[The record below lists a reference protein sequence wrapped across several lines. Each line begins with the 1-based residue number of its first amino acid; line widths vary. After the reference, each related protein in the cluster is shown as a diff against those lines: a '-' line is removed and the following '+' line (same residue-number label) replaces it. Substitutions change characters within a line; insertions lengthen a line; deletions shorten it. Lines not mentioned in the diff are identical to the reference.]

1 MRKRLNE
8 LSMYVY
14 ILCVVWTVSLPPLL
28 PSCDQP
34 LGLQDGRIPDSA
46 ITASGSYRER
56 SRPELSRLNLVTLDS
71 RNRFTGAWCQKKS
84 RSQWIQVDFGK
95 TVNVTHVATQGKVDL
110 DFWVTSYC
118 LDYRTTSGQ
127 LYWYSGQTGIVV
139 SMEVKKKEEIVC
151 MYVTLVHVRAYVH
164 GLGACASE

>member
-8 LSMYVY
+8 LIIYVY
-14 ILCVVWTVSLPPLL
+14 ISCVLSTVFLSPLL

-71 RNRFTGAWCQKKS
+71 RNRFTGAWCQKYS

-110 DFWVTSYC
+110 DFWVTSYR
-118 LDYRTTSGQ
+118 LAYTSTSGQ
-127 LYWYSGQTGIVV
+127 LFYSGQTGIVV

-151 MYVTLVHVRAYVH
+151 MYVTLVHVRACVH